1 MYNEIEEGEYI
12 DEEDVDNTEQIEEEQ
27 SSTSLRKMPKNRKP
41 IKPPEIEED
50 DNDDDEVLRQK
61 LLENLMKSQ
70 TRKQLAESS
79 ESSNQS
85 PKRIPSSNNKLS
97 CLISQLDSAYKRR
110 DSYLRRRRDL
120 QVFFL
125 FLKILELVTICD
137 LDLERI
143 NETINKLINKI
154 YSDIQSVAKQQKKQQ
169 KQKINKNIKNKI
181 KKILP
186 QKERKSTISRLPIPT
201 RKRKNLSDIS
211 IGRKVARIFNEGE
224 DLDLRELIPSKAIDI
239 IGQLQPP
246 TEIQQSINPSIEDLQ
261 QNQHLVPQL
270 NSITETP
277 SIEIIS
283 KNKNISPNNISLE
296 EGEIGENDESIE
308 EQNLPENSVDQINLK
323 ENKMINNKEFNDET
337 ILIQNEKL
345 KGKEILIEMDNNNT
359 TSIVPEF
366 SDNLEEQDDE
376 TREESS
382 TPPPQLPLL
391 NIRLYRLSPNFPQ
404 HLLSHPAFSS
414 HLNPFTPLCPF
425 QLNGR
430 CADKHCVFQ
439 HEQDYILNE
448 KQIVEEFLTYWPKL
462 VPKGMKNSD
471 YATKMLAEGPLDQV
485 LGFLMASMPDD
496 VRICLNLFSGKY
508 LEYSQSDRQ
517 IHRDDQIEYEP
528 LTQGAVGQPKGW
540 MSLSQHRG
548 NMKTIINK
556 NDKKK
561 WFEPRNKNYI
571 IESD

>member
-120 QVFFL
+120 Q
-125 FLKILELVTICD
+125 ELVTICD